1 MILAMVAAL
10 GVGCAEKNATD
21 VVGDLMDGSGQKVS
35 GQSPS
40 PDASS
45 GVVASTGILE
55 VRVHDKPL
63 DGIIGNVIVTI
74 SALQVHKAAADQVQN
89 MDQLQIQQQNGSGSQ
104 DGNQGNIPP
113 GQEKDKPNGKGKGH
127 ANANAPDP
135 TVSTTAGSTD
145 AVVEGQSNGDTAGW
159 MTVPI
164 KNDTFDLLTLTD
176 GLFATVAETKLQPGK
191 YTQVRLLVSNIDLL
205 DNDGKLIYSTIA
217 GNMTLPSGKLKFVR
231 PFEVIGDET
240 TVLDF
245 DFIVDESIH
254 LTGNGKAMFKPVI
267 KLKIEHEPSG
277 NAGSN
282 DADGGGQ
289 TWYQDN
295 DGDLYGNMIV
305 SQISYT
311 QPAGYVLD
319 NTDCNDNNPYEK
331 PGQIWYRDNDND
343 LYGNMTVSMMSCM
356 QPVGYVLDNTDCNDS
371 NADEKPGQIWYQDND
386 NDLYGNMTVSLMS
399 CTKPVGYVLNN
410 ADCND
415 SEIGI
420 NPGAGNC
427 P

>member
-1 MILAMVAAL
+1 MILTMVAAL

-21 VVGDLMDGSGQKVS
+21 VVGDLMDGSGQKAS

-45 GVVASTGILE
+45 GVVASTGILQ

-74 SALQVHKAAADQVQN
+74 SELQVHKAVADQVQN
-89 MDQLQIQQQNGSGSQ
+89 MDQLQIQQQDGSGSQ

-113 GQEKDKPNGKGKGH
+113 GQQKDKSKGKGKGV

-135 TVSTTAGSTD
+135 IVSTSDGSTD
-145 AVVEGQSNGDTAGW
+145 AVVEGQSDGDTAGW

-164 KNDTFDLLTLTD
+164 TNPTFDLLTLTD
-176 GLFATVAETKLQPGK
+176 GLFATVAETTLQSGK

-205 DNDGKLIYSTIA
+205 DNDGKLVYSMID
-217 GNMTLPSGKLKFVR
+217 GNLTLPSGKLKFVR
-231 PFEVIGDET
+231 PFEVIGGET

-267 KLKIEHEPSG
+267 KLKVEHKGCSSNIDEDKDG
-277 NAGSN
+277 FKACADCDDTNAAIN
-282 DADGGGQ
+282 PNAVE
-289 TWYQDN
+289 TWYDGVDQNCDGANDYDQDGDTYVSEGFNEQAGGTAPNIGDCNDTNALEFPGQIWYLDN
-295 DGDLYGNMIV
+295 DGDSFGNMTAPLPTP
-305 SQISYT
+305 SCA
-311 QPAGYVLD
+311 QPAGYVSNGD
-319 NTDCNDNNPYEK
+319 
-331 PGQIWYRDNDND
+331 
-343 LYGNMTVSMMSCM
+343 
-356 QPVGYVLDNTDCNDS
+356 DCNDS
-371 NADEKPGQIWYQDND
+371 NGD
-386 NDLYGNMTVSLMS
+386 
-399 CTKPVGYVLNN
+399 
-410 ADCND
+410 
-415 SEIGI
+415 I
-420 NPGAGNC
+420 NPGFGNC